1 MVKKLKKKLT
11 QEQLE
16 YLRGQPNHRKKRLLK
31 DPCWPSTE
39 SPECV
44 KLMIKDNPWMLEKGG
59 DKYVEKVVGKKS
71 LINKE
76 IKKKKKTK
84 KHKGG
89 KYKQDFEKN
98 EGYFGKIMNEKTG
111 KLNSEE
117 ICHNCLPSAYAKG
130 ARKFCKIHGKIW
142 NPKTNSCRD
151 KKNKPSK
158 KQKGQKGGALCLPCI
173 SPVLSGLGVI
183 GAGAAATGAVA
194 AGVKGIS
201 MTKSKMSSSNGK
213 IIREQ
218 YFDKS
223 LSKTHS
229 KGSKMKKKK
238 KTKRKE
244 DKLKFYIKQE
254 NNVVSFKKNDEKL
267 QKKIFNKSKNMK
279 ENIKKATDF
288 YDKKIHYCVVKGYRK
303 C

>member
-1 MVKKLKKKLT
+1 MVKKKLKKKLT

-16 YLRGQPNHRKKRLLK
+16 YLRGQPSHRRKRLLK

-44 KLMIKDNPWMLEKGG
+44 KLMIKSNPWMLEKGG

-71 LINKE
+71 LMNKE
-76 IKKKKKTK
+76 IKKKKTK
-84 KHKGG
+84 K
-89 KYKQDFEKN
+89 
-98 EGYFGKIMNEKTG
+98 
-111 KLNSEE
+111 S
-117 ICHNCLPSAYAKG
+117 
-130 ARKFCKIHGKIW
+130 
-142 NPKTNSCRD
+142 
-151 KKNKPSK
+151 SK
-158 KQKGQKGGALCLPCI
+158 KQKGGALCLPCV
-173 SPVLSGLGVI
+173 SPILTGLGVF

-213 IIREQ
+213 IMREQ
-218 YFDKS
+218 HFDKS
-223 LSKTHS
+223 LSKTHN
-229 KGSKMKKKK
+229 KGSKKKK
-238 KTKRKE
+238 KTKRAN

-254 NNVVSFKKNDEKL
+254 NNVVTFKRNNEKL
-267 QKKIFNKSKNMK
+267 QKKVFNKSKNMK

>member
-1 MVKKLKKKLT
+1 MVKRSSKTKKLT

-16 YLRGQPNHRKKRLLK
+16 YLRGQPSHRRKRLLK

-44 KLMIKDNPWMLEKGG
+44 KLMVKDNPWMLEKGG
-59 DKYVEKVVGKKS
+59 DKYTEKVVGKKS
-71 LINKE
+71 LLNKE

-89 KYKQDFEKN
+89 RRNKQNWEKN
-98 EGYFGKIMNEKTG
+98 EGYFGKIMNETTG

-117 ICHNCLPSAYAKG
+117 ICHNCFPSAYAKG
-130 ARKFCKIHGKIW
+130 ARKFCKIHEKTW
-142 NPKTNSCRD
+142 NPKTNSCIKG
-151 KKNKPSK
+151 KKTK
-158 KQKGQKGGALCLPCI
+158 KTKKQKGGALCLPCI
-173 SPVLSGLGVI
+173 SPILSGLGVF

-213 IIREQ
+213 IMREQ
-218 YFDKS
+218 SFDKVLES
-223 LSKTHS
+223 HKKNS
-229 KGSKMKKKK
+229 KKKK
-238 KTKRKE
+238 KTKRAN
-244 DKLKFYIKQE
+244 DKLKFHIKQE
-254 NNVVSFKKNDEKL
+254 NNVVTFKKNDEKL
-267 QKKIFNKSKNMK
+267 MKRVFNKSKNMK
-279 ENIKKATDF
+279 ENIKKATEF